1 MDYGP
6 TIAAAFASINENDT
20 HELRTIILEMMKHSP
35 SNSAI
40 VGRYSSGSSVSS
52 LSTTGAAGNNSYNTF
67 SSRPRPA
74 TNNNTNTNN
83 QLLATSYDS
92 INERY
97 GGRKDR
103 ESATTSQVHNYDNHT
118 TKDEDDNDNKNKD
131 IIRSRRRSSHQNNHS
146 SSSQQ
151 QQQQQRKHHHH
162 YRVQT
167 NNLTYS
173 APQLSS
179 TRKIQTASTRRR
191 RHSHSSSSSHRIRSS
206 LSSTTPSPRG
216 SNSANVNG
224 SGNRIFSDK
233 NYSTGGYSS
242 DGSTSTRNSWRST
255 RSRGSL
261 ASIEENLTE
270 LRGGGGSSGSSSSS
284 SSSGSNRRRRSS
296 GDGGRNGA
304 FS

>member
-6 TIAAAFASINENDT
+6 TIAAAFASINGNDT

-67 SSRPRPA
+67 SSRPRH
-74 TNNNTNTNN
+74 
-83 QLLATSYDS
+83 DS

-146 SSSQQ
+146 SSPQQ

-162 YRVQT
+162 NRVQT
-167 NNLTYS
+167 NNLKYS

-179 TRKIQTASTRRR
+179 TRKIQTAPTRRR
-191 RHSHSSSSSHRIRSS
+191 RHSSSSSHRIRSS

-224 SGNRIFSDK
+224 SGNRISSDK

-242 DGSTSTRNSWRST
+242 DGSTSTRNSYRSA

-261 ASIEENLTE
+261 ASIEENWTE
-270 LRGGGGSSGSSSSS
+270 LRSGGGSSGSSSSS